1 MRKSLYVL
9 LLLAVPWLGGCTD
22 PLDVKNYNNPNRDD
36 VLATPADL
44 ENWVIGT
51 FNTWFRAWTR
61 DNGRPQLFSMGLE
74 NHSELMNFNMGPR
87 YLIPRNLFENT
98 RGAQGTAETNADFL
112 AISRAAR
119 SAALGISK
127 LDEGV
132 SIGSVG
138 EDARARAFAYFVLG
152 LANGYLSF
160 IWDSSTAVAPD
171 DDPEVAPELV
181 PYSVVNAAAIANLTA
196 AETAVN
202 DNLGT
207 FTIPAAWL
215 RQSSDMSQA
224 DFLRLIRS
232 YRAQIR
238 AGVARTPAERAA
250 VDWAA
255 VAADASNGIT
265 ADFEINCDPSANFD
279 VSFTRNNNFR
289 AGSWHAM
296 HLFMLGMA
304 DTTGIYQTWLNTRRA
319 DKVQFSIQTPDL
331 RFPRGATRAD
341 QQSGTAVLPAG
352 QYFRNRPPGDDT
364 AGDPLGNSPYDH
376 YRFRALYDANFVGP
390 FPTLT
395 KAEVDL
401 LAAEAYIR
409 TNQWGLAMGKI
420 NPSRVAA
427 GLPQLAGISS
437 LNDPVPGGLGCVPR
451 VPVYSGGSYQ
461 AVCGNILEAMK
472 WEKRLET
479 AYTGWG
485 NWFVDSRGWGD
496 LPEGTPLNWPVPW
509 DEKDS
514 RRAAFTTSVGG
525 CGRLGTPESA
535 GASTYGPSLS
545 CNPAP

>member
-61 DNGRPQLFSMGLE
+61 QNGRPQLFSMGLE
-74 NHSELMNFNMGPR
+74 NHSELMNYNMGPR

-98 RGAQGTAETNADFL
+98 RGAQGTAEVNADFL
-112 AISRAAR
+112 ALSRAAR

-138 EDARARAFAYFVLG
+138 EDARARAFGYLVLG
-152 LANGYLSF
+152 VSVGYLSF
-160 IWDSSTAVAPD
+160 VWDSATAVTPG
-171 DDPEVAPELV
+171 DDPEVAPDLV
-181 PYSVVNAAAIANLTA
+181 PYAAVNASAIAALDS
-196 AETAVN
+196 AEAIVN
-202 DNLGT
+202 ANPGA
-207 FTIPAAWL
+207 FTVPASWL

-255 VAADASNGIT
+255 VTADADNGIT
-265 ADFEINCDPSANFD
+265 ADFEVNLDPAANFN
-279 VSFTRNNNFR
+279 VSWFGDQFR
-289 AGSWHAM
+289 AGSWHSM
-296 HLFMLGMA
+296 HLFIIGMA
-304 DTTGIYQTWLNTRRA
+304 DTTGAYQSWLNVPRA
-319 DKVQFSIQTPDL
+319 SKVQFTIQTPDL
-331 RFPRGATRAD
+331 RFPRGATRTE
-341 QQSGTAVLPAG
+341 QQSGTAQLPAG

-364 AGDPLGNSPYDH
+364 AGDPLGNSAYDH
-376 YRFRALYDANFVGP
+376 YRFRGIYDANQVAP

-395 KAEVDL
+395 KAEVDM
-401 LAAEAYIR
+401 LAAEGYIR
-409 TNQWGLAMGKI
+409 TSQWGPAMAKI
-420 NPSRVAA
+420 NPTRQAA
-427 GLPQLAGISS
+427 GLPPLAGISS

-461 AVCGNILEAMK
+461 AVCGNIMEAMK
-472 WEKRLET
+472 WEKRMEGI
-479 AYTGWG
+479 YTGYG

-496 LPEGTPLNWPVPW
+496 LPEGTPVNFPVPW

-514 RRAAFTTSVGG
+514 RRAAFTTAVGG
-525 CGRLGTPESA
+525 CARLGTPESA
-535 GASTYGPSLS
+535 GASTYGPALS